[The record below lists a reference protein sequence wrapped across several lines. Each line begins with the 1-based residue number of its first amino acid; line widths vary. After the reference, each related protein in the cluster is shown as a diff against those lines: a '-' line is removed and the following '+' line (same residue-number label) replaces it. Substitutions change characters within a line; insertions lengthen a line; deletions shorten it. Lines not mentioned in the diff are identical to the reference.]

1 MEKLWYMGVIA
12 RTNGACRCDLMYWT
26 WKSRWVI
33 MVFSKRLNYSQ
44 KATFANSKAYIWA
57 YMAVFNYLYLFFV
70 SRNTAY
76 PALQMQSL
84 LQIFHNA
91 LLLLNMLS
99 LSHNV
104 PGCYFIWRL
113 LAINEASAL
122 ISLLQSVFLLLYR
135 IHIFVC
141 RLYNIM
147 IFPCR

>member
-33 MVFSKRLNYSQ
+33 MVFSRRLNYSQ
-44 KATFANSKAYIWA
+44 KATFTNSKAYIWA
-57 YMAVFNYLYLFFV
+57 YRAVFNYLYLFFV

-104 PGCYFIWRL
+104 PGCYLFD
-113 LAINEASAL
+113 AC
-122 ISLLQSVFLLLYR
+122 LQSMKLLLWFHYYSPFSCFC
-135 IHIFVC
+135 IIFIYLSAV
-141 RLYNIM
+141 YTI
-147 IFPCR
+147 